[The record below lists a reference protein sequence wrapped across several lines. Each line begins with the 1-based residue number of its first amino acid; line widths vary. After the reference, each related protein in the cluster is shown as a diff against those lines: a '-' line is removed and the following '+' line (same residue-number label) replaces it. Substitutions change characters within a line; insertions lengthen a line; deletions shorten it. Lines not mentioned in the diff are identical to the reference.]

1 VYYAQKIT
9 IFIALQNLKMSL
21 LLSDLMAFLM
31 KHELE
36 EIVPMNKRKFLFV
49 PFLIIATLIGQDD
62 NKEKFHFEFET
73 DSIELRIGESKEIT
87 IKLLDESGK
96 LAQNKFYVFGQRK
109 ALSVSPRIS
118 DSTGVATVTL
128 KAHKPGRLSVST
140 QTITVKRDDRVR
152 DKLAVNV
159 PFPPID
165 HIVFNQTP
173 SKLYTKTSTSFSVEV
188 IDEAGLT
195 RENADVK
202 LKSSNTAV
210 ADFDIFGNLE
220 TKRIGRVT
228 VSATAEG
235 VTEQFNVRVVKN
247 PVRSVTLSAEK
258 DEIRTGDVLALNAK
272 AFNRSDRAIDDA
284 PITYTYI
291 GQADYGK
298 FGLPAAGLVTD
309 DGRFVA
315 ETAGLY
321 TLIASSGGYSAQ
333 KTIKVVPRNVQKKAK
348 LVGHGL
354 ISDVLTSDLWVW
366 AGVDQHEGKDFAV
379 TGTWGSNG
387 EAYFWDVTNPDSM
400 IIIDTITVDART
412 VNDVKISEDGRVGVI
427 TREGASNRKNGFVV
441 LDVTDPYNVTISAEY
456 NDDMTGGVHNV
467 FIYENHIYAVNN
479 GRKYDIINID
489 DPSNPFRVGVYEM
502 DTPGHSIHD
511 VWIENG
517 IAYSSNWSDGVV
529 AVDIGAMKFDE
540 ADRSNTQ
547 FNPLLAKAGQ
557 GSPSNPIK
565 LAEMGDPNGLNH
577 AAFPFLSKST
587 GNFYIVGGDET
598 FPWGVRATR
607 GEPSNPRGGFHFLN
621 FTDPDNPKEDAVY
634 QVPEAGSHNLWV
646 YDDVLMAAFYQGGL
660 RVVDI
665 SGELLGDIYN
675 QGREI
680 AVYQSS
686 HKEGKIPNAPMVWG
700 AQPYKDY
707 IFFADMNSGLYCIQL
722 EDLEK
727 GPGAP

>member
-1 VYYAQKIT
+1 
-9 IFIALQNLKMSL
+9 
-21 LLSDLMAFLM
+21 M
-31 KHELE
+31 KHTLF
-36 EIVPMNKRKFLFV
+36 ILQIFLFSIV
-49 PFLIIATLIGQDD
+49 FGQ
-62 NKEKFHFEFET
+62 NENVEKLQFEFEA
-73 DSIELRIGESKEIT
+73 DSIELNVGETKELT
-87 IKLLDESGK
+87 IKLLNEDGDLS
-96 LAQNKFYVFGQRK
+96 QNSFYVFGQRR
-109 ALSVSPRIS
+109 ALSVSPRTS
-118 DSTGVATVTL
+118 DSTGIATVTV
-128 KAHKPGRLSVST
+128 KAHKPGRLRLSVQS
-140 QTITVKRDDRVR
+140 ITVKRDDRVR
-152 DKLAVNV
+152 DNLVVNV

-165 HIVFNQTP
+165 HLVFNQTP
-173 SKLYTKTSTSFSVEV
+173 SKLYTETSTSFSVEA

-220 TKRIGRVT
+220 TKRTGRVT
-228 VSATAEG
+228 VSATVEET
-235 VTEQFNVRVVKN
+235 TESFKVRVVKN
-247 PVRSVTLSAEK
+247 PVRSVTVSAEK
-258 DEIRTGDVLALNAK
+258 HEIRTGDVLALNAK
-272 AFNRSDRAIDDA
+272 AFNRSGRTIDDA

-366 AGVDQHEGKDFAV
+366 AGVDKHEGKDFAV

-427 TREGASNRKNGFVV
+427 TREGASNRKNGFVI
-441 LDVTDPYNVTISAEY
+441 LDVSDPYNVTISAEY

-467 FIYENHIYAVNN
+467 FIYENHVYAVNN

-557 GSPSNPIK
+557 GSPSNPVK
-565 LAEMGDPNGLNH
+565 LASMGDPTGRNH
-577 AAFPFLSKST
+577 AAFPFLSEST
-587 GNFYIVGGDET
+587 GNFYIVSGDEN
-598 FPWGVRATR
+598 FPWGVMATK
-607 GEPSNPRGGFHFLN
+607 GQPSNPRGGYHFLN
-621 FTDPDNPKEDAVY
+621 FSDPDNPKEEAIY
-634 QVPEAGSHNLWV
+634 EVPEAGSHNLWV
-646 YDDVLMAAFYQGGL
+646 FGDILIAGNYQGGL

-665 SGELLGDIYN
+665 SGELLGDIYK

-680 AVYQSS
+680 GHYLPY

-722 EDLEK
+722 VDK
-727 GPGAP
+727 QPSGRGRIPG

>member
-1 VYYAQKIT
+1 
-9 IFIALQNLKMSL
+9 
-21 LLSDLMAFLM
+21 
-31 KHELE
+31 
-36 EIVPMNKRKFLFV
+36 MNKRKFLIL
-49 PFLIIATLIGQDD
+49 PLLLISIIIGQD
-62 NKEKFHFEFET
+62 NKKFTFEFES

-87 IKLLDESGK
+87 IKLLDENGK
-96 LAQNKFYVFGQRK
+96 LAQNPFYVFGQRK
-109 ALSVSPRIS
+109 SLSVSPRIS

-128 KAHKPGRLSVST
+128 KAHKPGRLSLST

-152 DKLAVNV
+152 SSLVVNV
-159 PFPPID
+159 PSPPID
-165 HIVFNQTP
+165 RIVFNQTP
-173 SKLYTKTSTSFSVEV
+173 SKLYVGTATALSVEV
-188 IDEAGLT
+188 FDEAELN
-195 RENADVK
+195 RSELNVK
-202 LKSSNTAV
+202 LESSNTKV
-210 ADFDIFGNLE
+210 ADFDAFGNLE
-220 TKRIGRVT
+220 TKKTGKTR
-228 VSATAEG
+228 VSATVQN
-235 VTEQFNVRVVKN
+235 VTESFNVRVVKN
-247 PVRSVTLSAEK
+247 PTRKVSLSIDKE
-258 DEIRTGDVLALNAK
+258 EIRTGDVLALNAK
-272 AFNRSDRAIDDA
+272 ALNRSDKAIDDA

-315 ETAGLY
+315 ETAGIY

-333 KTIKVVPRNVQKKAK
+333 KTIKVVPRDVKKQVK

-366 AGVDQHEGKDFAV
+366 AGVDKHEGKDFAV

-400 IIIDTITVDART
+400 IVIDTITVDART
-412 VNDVKISEDGRVGVI
+412 VNDVKISEDGRVGVM
-427 TREGASNRKNGFVV
+427 TREGASNRKNGFVI
-441 LDVTDPYNVTISAEY
+441 LDVTDPYNVKITAEY

-467 FIYENHIYAVNN
+467 FIYENHVYAVNN

-529 AVDIGAMKFDE
+529 AVDIGGMKFDE
-540 ADRSNTQ
+540 ADRSQSQ

-598 FPWGVRATR
+598 FPWGVMATQ
-607 GEPSNPRGGFHFLN
+607 GKPSNPRGGFHFLN
-621 FTDPDNPKEDAVY
+621 FTDPDNPKEDAIY
-634 QVPEAGSHNLWV
+634 EVPEAGSHNLWV
-646 YDDVLMAAFYQGGL
+646 YGDILIAGNYQAGL

-665 SGELLGDIYN
+665 SGELLGDIYK

-680 AVYQSS
+680 GYYVPY
-686 HKEGKIPNAPMVWG
+686 HKDGKIPNAPMVWG

-707 IFFADMNSGLYCIQL
+707 IFFVDMNSGLYCIQL
-722 EDLEK
+722 EK
-727 GPGAP
+727 IGKRSGRIGPG

>member
-1 VYYAQKIT
+1 
-9 IFIALQNLKMSL
+9 
-21 LLSDLMAFLM
+21 M
-31 KHELE
+31 KHTLL
-36 EIVPMNKRKFLFV
+36 ILQIFLFSIV
-49 PFLIIATLIGQDD
+49 FGQND
-62 NKEKFHFEFET
+62 NVEKLQFEFEA
-73 DSIELRIGESKEIT
+73 DSIELNVGETKELT
-87 IKLLDESGK
+87 IKLLNEDGDLS
-96 LAQNKFYVFGQRK
+96 QNSFYVFGQRR
-109 ALSVSPRIS
+109 ALSVSPRTS
-118 DSTGVATVTL
+118 DSTGIATVTV
-128 KAHKPGRLSVST
+128 KAHKPGRLRLSVQS
-140 QTITVKRDDRVR
+140 ITVKRDDRVR
-152 DKLAVNV
+152 DKLVVNV

-165 HIVFNQTP
+165 HLVFNQTP

-195 RENADVK
+195 RNNADVK

-220 TKRIGRVT
+220 TKRTGRVT
-228 VSATAEG
+228 VSATVEEI
-235 VTEQFNVRVVKN
+235 TESFKVRVVKN
-247 PVRSVTLSAEK
+247 ATRQVTLSIDRE
-258 DEIRTGDVLALNAK
+258 EIRTGDVLALNAK
-272 AFNRSDRAIDDA
+272 ALNRSGRTIDDA
-284 PITYTYI
+284 PITYSYL
-291 GQADYGK
+291 GQANYGE
-298 FGLPAAGLVTD
+298 FALPAAGLVTD

-321 TLIASSGGYSAQ
+321 TVIASSGGYSAQ
-333 KTIKVVPRNVQKKAK
+333 KTIKVVPRDVKKQVK

-354 ISDVLTSDLWVW
+354 ISDVLTGDLWIW
-366 AGVDQHEGKDFAV
+366 AGVDKHEGKDFAV

-412 VNDVKISEDGRVGVI
+412 VNDVKISEDGRVGVM
-427 TREGASNRKNGFVV
+427 TREGASNRKNGFVI
-441 LDVTDPYNVTISAEY
+441 LDVSDPYNVTISAEY

-467 FIYENHIYAVNN
+467 FIYENHVYAVNN

-489 DPSNPFRVGVYEM
+489 DPSNPFRVGVYEL

-557 GSPSNPIK
+557 GSPSNPVK
-565 LAEMGDPNGLNH
+565 LASMGDPTGRNH
-577 AAFPFLSKST
+577 AAFPFLSEST
-587 GNFYIVGGDET
+587 GNFYIISGDEN
-598 FPWGVRATR
+598 FPWGVMATK
-607 GEPSNPRGGFHFLN
+607 GQPSNPRGGYHFLN
-621 FTDPDNPKEDAVY
+621 FTDPDNPKEEAIY
-634 QVPEAGSHNLWV
+634 EVPEAGSHNLWV
-646 YDDVLMAAFYQGGL
+646 FGDILIAGNYQAGL

-665 SGELLGDIYN
+665 SGELLGDIYK

-680 AVYQSS
+680 GHYVPY

-707 IFFADMNSGLYCIQL
+707 IFFADMNSGLYCIKL
-722 EDLEK
+722 EDIK
-727 GPGAP
+727 KDSGTP

>member
-1 VYYAQKIT
+1 
-9 IFIALQNLKMSL
+9 
-21 LLSDLMAFLM
+21 
-31 KHELE
+31 
-36 EIVPMNKRKFLFV
+36 MNKRKFLIL
-49 PFLIIATLIGQDD
+49 PLLLISIIIGQD
-62 NKEKFHFEFET
+62 NKKFTFEFES

-87 IKLLDESGK
+87 IKLLDENGK
-96 LAQNKFYVFGQRK
+96 LAQNPFYVFGQRK
-109 ALSVSPRIS
+109 SLSVSPRIS

-128 KAHKPGRLSVST
+128 KAHKPGRLSLST

-152 DKLAVNV
+152 SSLVVNV
-159 PFPPID
+159 PSPPID
-165 HIVFNQTP
+165 RIVFNQTP
-173 SKLYTKTSTSFSVEV
+173 SKLYVGTATALSVEV
-188 IDEAGLT
+188 FDEAELN
-195 RENADVK
+195 RSELNVK
-202 LKSSNTAV
+202 LESSNTKV
-210 ADFDIFGNLE
+210 ADFDAFGNLE
-220 TKRIGRVT
+220 TKKTGKTR
-228 VSATAEG
+228 VSATVQN
-235 VTEQFNVRVVKN
+235 VTESFNVRVVKN
-247 PVRSVTLSAEK
+247 PTRKVSLSIDKE
-258 DEIRTGDVLALNAK
+258 EIRTGDVLALNAK
-272 AFNRSDRAIDDA
+272 ALNRSDKAIDDA

-315 ETAGLY
+315 ETAGIY

-333 KTIKVVPRNVQKKAK
+333 KTIKVVPRDVKKQVK

-354 ISDVLTSDLWVW
+354 ISDVLTGDLWVW
-366 AGVDQHEGKDFAV
+366 AGVDKHEGKDFAV

-387 EAYFWDVTNPDSM
+387 EAYFWDVTDPSKM
-400 IIIDTITVDART
+400 VIIDTITVDART
-412 VNDVKISEDGRVGVI
+412 VNDVKISEDGRVGVM
-427 TREGASNRKNGFVV
+427 TREGASNRKNGFVI
-441 LDVTDPYNVTISAEY
+441 LDVTDPYNVKITAEY

-467 FIYENHIYAVNN
+467 FIYENHVYAVNN

-529 AVDIGAMKFDE
+529 AVDIGGMKFDE
-540 ADRSNTQ
+540 ADRSQSQ

-565 LAEMGDPNGLNH
+565 LAEMGDPTGRNH

-587 GNFYIVGGDET
+587 GNFYIISGDEN
-598 FPWGVRATR
+598 FPWGVMATQ
-607 GEPSNPRGGFHFLN
+607 GKPSNPRGGFHFLN
-621 FTDPDNPKEDAVY
+621 FTDPDNPKEDAIY
-634 QVPEAGSHNLWV
+634 EVPEAGSHNLWV
-646 YDDVLMAAFYQGGL
+646 YGDILIAGNYQAGL

-665 SGELLGDIYN
+665 SGELLGDIYK

-680 AVYQSS
+680 GYYVPY
-686 HKEGKIPNAPMVWG
+686 HKDGKIPNAPMVWG

-707 IFFADMNSGLYCIQL
+707 IFFVDMNSGLYCIQL
-722 EDLEK
+722 EK
-727 GPGAP
+727 IGKRSGRIGPG